1 VALKQYVVG
10 VWAHMITEEKRIIQV
25 KDISLGDNIRHFRK
39 KAGYKQTTLVKE
51 LQLHGCD
58 ISIYSY
64 NRVEKGT
71 QNPTVSL
78 LLALCSILTCDMN
91 DLFNLKK

>member
-1 VALKQYVVG
+1 MKHDQSENRV
-10 VWAHMITEEKRIIQV
+10 IQV
-25 KDISLGDNIRHFRK
+25 RDVSIGVNIRALRERR
-39 KAGYKQTTLVKE
+39 GYKETDLVRK
-51 LQLHGCD
+51 LQLAGVD

-78 LLALCSILTCDMN
+78 LLALCTLLNCDMN
-91 DLFNLKK
+91 ALFGLDAD